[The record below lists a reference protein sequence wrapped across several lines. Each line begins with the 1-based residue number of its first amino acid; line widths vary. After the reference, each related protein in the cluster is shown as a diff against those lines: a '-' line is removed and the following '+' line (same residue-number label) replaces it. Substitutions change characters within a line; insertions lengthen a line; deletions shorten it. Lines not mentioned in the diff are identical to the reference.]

1 MKKINKKIFI
11 PISLLLLFIINT
23 ILVISNKVSLIDKSI
38 HDFII
43 KFSSEITT
51 SIMKIFTFFG
61 STIFIV
67 ILSIILFII
76 FIILKQKDKAFKT
89 AGAIIISTIINNIIK
104 IIIRRP
110 RPEYITVVEKT
121 FSYPSGHT
129 MASTTLYGIL
139 LYLLLK
145 SNLNKT
151 YKIGFGIILGN
162 LPLLVGISRIYLGAH
177 FFTDVFGGYLLSGI
191 ILTIVYYID
200 EIKKC

>member
-23 ILVISNKVSLIDKSI
+23 ILVISNKVTLIDKSI
-38 HDFII
+38 HDFVI

-76 FIILKQKDKAFKT
+76 FIILKQKDKAFKM
-89 AGAIIISTIINNIIK
+89 ASVIIISTIINNIIK

-110 RPEYITVVEKT
+110 RPEYITVVENT

-145 SNLNKT
+145 SNLNKS

-177 FFTDVFGGYLLSGI
+177 FFTDVLGGYLLSGL

>member
-23 ILVISNKVSLIDKSI
+23 ILVTTNKVTFIDKSI
-38 HDFII
+38 YGFII
-43 KFSSEITT
+43 KYSSEVTT
-51 SIMKIFTFFG
+51 TIMKIITFFG
-61 STIFIV
+61 STIWIV
-67 ILSIILFII
+67 VLSILI
-76 FIILKQKDKAFKT
+76 FIMFLVLKQKDKAYKI
-89 AGAIIISTIINNIIK
+89 AGSIIFSTIINNIVK

-110 RPEYITVVEKT
+110 RPEYMTVVEKT

-145 SNLNKT
+145 SNLKKT
-151 YKIGFGIILGN
+151 YKIVFGTILSI

-177 FFTDVFGGYLLSGI
+177 FFTDVFGGYLLSGL
-191 ILTIVYYID
+191 ILTIIYYID

>member
-11 PISLLLLFIINT
+11 PISLLILFIINT
-23 ILVISNKVSLIDKSI
+23 ILVISNKVTIIDKSI
-38 HDFII
+38 HDYII

-51 SIMKIFTFFG
+51 STMKIFTFFG

-76 FIILKQKDKAFKT
+76 FIILKQKDKAFKM
-89 AGAIIISTIINNIIK
+89 ASVIIISTIINNIIK

-110 RPEYITVVEKT
+110 RPEYITVVENT

-145 SNLNKT
+145 SNLKKS
-151 YKIGFGIILGN
+151 YKIGFGIILGI

-177 FFTDVFGGYLLSGI
+177 FFTDVLGGYLLSGL
-191 ILTIVYYID
+191 ILTTLYYID

>member
-23 ILVISNKVSLIDKSI
+23 ILVITNKVSLIDKSI

-43 KFSSEITT
+43 KFSSEVTT
-51 SIMKIFTFFG
+51 TIMKIITFFG
-61 STIFIV
+61 STIWIV
-67 ILSIILFII
+67 VLSIILFII
-76 FIILKQKDKAFKT
+76 FIILKQKDKSYKI
-89 AGAIIISTIINNIIK
+89 AGAIIISTIINNIVK

-145 SNLNKT
+145 SNLKKT
-151 YKIGFGIILGN
+151 YKIVFGIILGN

-177 FFTDVFGGYLLSGI
+177 FFTDVFGGYLLSGL
-191 ILTIVYYID
+191 ILTIIYYID

>member
-38 HDFII
+38 HDFVI

-76 FIILKQKDKAFKT
+76 FMILKQKDKAFKT

-177 FFTDVFGGYLLSGI
+177 FFSDVFGGYLLSGL

>member
-38 HDFII
+38 HDFVI
-43 KFSSEITT
+43 KFSSEIIT

>member
-23 ILVISNKVSLIDKSI
+23 ILVICNKVSLIDKSI
-38 HDFII
+38 HDFVI
-43 KFSSEITT
+43 KFSSEVTT
-51 SIMKIFTFFG
+51 TIMKIFTFFG

-177 FFTDVFGGYLLSGI
+177 FFTDVFGGYLLSGL

>member
-23 ILVISNKVSLIDKSI
+23 ILVICNKVSLIDKSI
-38 HDFII
+38 HDFVI
-43 KFSSEITT
+43 KFSSEVTT
-51 SIMKIFTFFG
+51 TIMKIFTFFG

-110 RPEYITVVEKT
+110 RPEYMTVVEKT

>member
-38 HDFII
+38 HDFVI

-76 FIILKQKDKAFKT
+76 FMILKQKDKAFKT
-89 AGAIIISTIINNIIK
+89 ACAIIISTIINKVIIN
-104 IIIRRP
+104 
-110 RPEYITVVEKT
+110 
-121 FSYPSGHT
+121 S
-129 MASTTLYGIL
+129 
-139 LYLLLK
+139 
-145 SNLNKT
+145 
-151 YKIGFGIILGN
+151 
-162 LPLLVGISRIYLGAH
+162 
-177 FFTDVFGGYLLSGI
+177 LS
-191 ILTIVYYID
+191 
-200 EIKKC
+200 

>member
-23 ILVISNKVSLIDKSI
+23 ILVISNKVTLIDKSI
-38 HDFII
+38 HDFVI

-76 FIILKQKDKAFKT
+76 FIILKQKDKAFKM
-89 AGAIIISTIINNIIK
+89 ASVIIISTIINNIIK

-110 RPEYITVVEKT
+110 RPEYITVVENT

-145 SNLNKT
+145 SNLKKS
-151 YKIGFGIILGN
+151 YKIGFGIILGI

-177 FFTDVFGGYLLSGI
+177 FFTDVLGGYLLSGL

>member
-38 HDFII
+38 HDFVI
-43 KFSSEITT
+43 KFSSEVTT
-51 SIMKIFTFFG
+51 TIMKIFTFFG

-177 FFTDVFGGYLLSGI
+177 FFTDVFGGYLLSGL

>member
-23 ILVISNKVSLIDKSI
+23 ILVITNKVSFIDKSI
-38 HDFII
+38 HDFVI

>member
-38 HDFII
+38 HDFVI
-43 KFSSEITT
+43 KFSSEVTT
-51 SIMKIFTFFG
+51 TIMKIFTFFG

-110 RPEYITVVEKT
+110 RPEYMTVVEKT

-177 FFTDVFGGYLLSGI
+177 FFTDVFGGYLLSGL

>member
-11 PISLLLLFIINT
+11 PISLLFLFIINT

-38 HDFII
+38 HDFVI

-89 AGAIIISTIINNIIK
+89 EGAIIISTIINNIIK

>member
-43 KFSSEITT
+43 KFSSEVTT

-145 SNLNKT
+145 SNLKKT

-177 FFTDVFGGYLLSGI
+177 FFSDVFGGYLLSGL

>member
-23 ILVISNKVSLIDKSI
+23 ILVITNKVSFIDKSI

-43 KFSSEITT
+43 KFSSEVTT
-51 SIMKIFTFFG
+51 TIMKIFTFFG

-89 AGAIIISTIINNIIK
+89 AGAIIISTIINNIVK

>member
-11 PISLLLLFIINT
+11 PIILLLLFIINT
-23 ILVISNKVSLIDKSI
+23 ILVTTNKVTFIDKSI
-38 HDFII
+38 YGFII
-43 KFSSEITT
+43 KYSSEVTT
-51 SIMKIFTFFG
+51 TIMKIITFFG
-61 STIFIV
+61 STIWIV
-67 ILSIILFII
+67 VLSILI
-76 FIILKQKDKAFKT
+76 FIMFLVLKQKDKSYKI
-89 AGAIIISTIINNIIK
+89 AGSIILSTIINNIVK

-110 RPEYITVVEKT
+110 RPEYMTVVEKT

-145 SNLNKT
+145 SNLKKT
-151 YKIGFGIILGN
+151 YKIVFGIILGI

-177 FFTDVFGGYLLSGI
+177 FFTDVFGGYLLSGL
-191 ILTIVYYID
+191 ILTIIYYID

>member
-23 ILVISNKVSLIDKSI
+23 ILVITNKVIFIDKSI
-38 HDFII
+38 YSFII
-43 KFSSEITT
+43 KYSSEVTT
-51 SIMKIFTFFG
+51 TIMKIITFFG
-61 STIFIV
+61 STIWIV
-67 ILSIILFII
+67 VLSILI
-76 FIILKQKDKAFKT
+76 FIMFLVLKQKDKAYKI
-89 AGAIIISTIINNIIK
+89 ASSIILSTIINNIVK

-145 SNLNKT
+145 SNLKKT
-151 YKIGFGIILGN
+151 YKIVFGIILGI

-191 ILTIVYYID
+191 ILTIIYYID

>member
-23 ILVISNKVSLIDKSI
+23 ILVICNKVSLIDKSI
-38 HDFII
+38 HDFVI

-177 FFTDVFGGYLLSGI
+177 FFTDVFGGYLLSGL

>member
-38 HDFII
+38 HDFVI

-177 FFTDVFGGYLLSGI
+177 FFSDVFGGYLLSGI

>member
-23 ILVISNKVSLIDKSI
+23 ILVISNKVTIIDKSI
-38 HDFII
+38 HDFVI
-43 KFSSEITT
+43 KFSSEITSST
-51 SIMKIFTFFG
+51 MKIFTFFG

-89 AGAIIISTIINNIIK
+89 AGVIIISTIINNIIK

-110 RPEYITVVEKT
+110 RPEYITVVENT

-145 SNLNKT
+145 SNLNKS

-177 FFTDVFGGYLLSGI
+177 FFTDVLGGYLLSGL

>member
-23 ILVISNKVSLIDKSI
+23 ILVTTNKVTFIDKSI
-38 HDFII
+38 YGFII
-43 KFSSEITT
+43 KYSSEVTT
-51 SIMKIFTFFG
+51 TIMKIITFFG
-61 STIFIV
+61 STIWIVVLSILIFIIFLV
-67 ILSIILFII
+67 LKQKNKAYKIASSIIL
-76 FIILKQKDKAFKT
+76 
-89 AGAIIISTIINNIIK
+89 STIINNIVK

-145 SNLNKT
+145 SNLKKT
-151 YKIGFGIILGN
+151 YKIVFGIILGN

-191 ILTIVYYID
+191 ILTIIYYID

>member
-11 PISLLLLFIINT
+11 PISLLFLFIINT

-38 HDFII
+38 HDFVI

>member
-43 KFSSEITT
+43 KFSSEVTT
-51 SIMKIFTFFG
+51 TIMKIFTFFG

-139 LYLLLK
+139 LMSPIRLLVI
-145 SNLNKT
+145 S
-151 YKIGFGIILGN
+151 ISDGMAVGIIELQ
-162 LPLLVGISRIYLGAH
+162 YH
-177 FFTDVFGGYLLSGI
+177 FIKFNNDIVLS
-191 ILTIVYYID
+191 
-200 EIKKC
+200 

>member
-23 ILVISNKVSLIDKSI
+23 ILVICNKVSLIDKSI
-38 HDFII
+38 HDFVI
-43 KFSSEITT
+43 KFSSEVTT
-51 SIMKIFTFFG
+51 TIMKIFTFFG

-104 IIIRRP
+104 IIIQRP

-177 FFTDVFGGYLLSGI
+177 FFTDVFGGYLLSGL

>member
-38 HDFII
+38 HDFVI
-43 KFSSEITT
+43 KFSSEVTT
-51 SIMKIFTFFG
+51 TIMKIFTFFG

-177 FFTDVFGGYLLSGI
+177 FFSDVFGGYLLSGL
-191 ILTIVYYID
+191 ILTVFYYID

>member
-38 HDFII
+38 HDFVI

>member
-1 MKKINKKIFI
+1 
-11 PISLLLLFIINT
+11 
-23 ILVISNKVSLIDKSI
+23 
-38 HDFII
+38 
-43 KFSSEITT
+43 
-51 SIMKIFTFFG
+51 MKIFTFFG

-145 SNLNKT
+145 SNLKKT